1 MIDINPEAITVI
13 MLGGIL
19 VGVLT
24 GYYIAAVIGAVAIL
38 VGFVAAGPEITGN
51 IIYLRMYDFSQKYS
65 FLALPL
71 FIFMGLWLEKAGTVE
86 DMYKAMYLW
95 LGGYRGGLAVCTV
108 LVGTILAACVGVI
121 AASTTMLALVA
132 LPSMI
137 KRGYDKSLASGTTAV
152 SGTLG
157 ILIPPSIMLV
167 VFGPLANLSV
177 GKLFFGAFIP
187 GFLLSGLY
195 ISYITIRS
203 FLQPELAPV
212 VPAEERAIPF
222 GQKVKTLFVS
232 LVPPSFIILSVLGV
246 IFFGIAPPTEA
257 AACGA
262 FASMLLVI
270 ARRNF
275 SFRLLKETC
284 LETIKLFAY
293 VFFIAGISFA
303 FVGVFLHLGG
313 GKVIQEMLMAAPGGS
328 WGAFAVVMLIVFV
341 LGFFVEWLG
350 ILAIMAPIV
359 FPIVPALGFD
369 PIWFAIMIAINLQMG
384 FNTPPFAPA
393 IYFTVGAAA
402 PELKITMTDV
412 IRGVIPFIPL
422 IMLGLGLCSFFPQ
435 LVLWLPSMM
444 IK

>member
-1 MIDINPEAITVI
+1 MIDLSPEVITVI

-24 GYYIAAVIGAVAIL
+24 GYYIAAVIGAVAVL
-38 VGFVAAGPEITGN
+38 VGFATVGPSITGDVL
-51 IIYLRMYDFSQKYS
+51 YLRMYDFSQKYS

-71 FIFMGLWLEKAGTVE
+71 FIFMGLWLEKSGTVE
-86 DMYKAMYLW
+86 DMYKAMYMW
-95 LGGYRGGLAVCTV
+95 LGGYRGGLAVTTV
-108 LVGTILAACVGVI
+108 IVGTILAACVGVI

-137 KRGYDKSLASGTTAV
+137 KRGYNKSLAAGTTAV

-167 VFGPLANLSV
+167 VFGPLAELSV

-187 GFLLSGLY
+187 GFMLGGLY
-195 ISYITIRS
+195 ITYITIRS
-203 FLQPELAPV
+203 FLQPKLAPV
-212 VPAEERAIPF
+212 IPAEERAIPF
-222 GQKVKTLFVS
+222 WQKTKMLLVS
-232 LVPPSFIILSVLGV
+232 LVPPAFIILSVLGV

-257 AACGA
+257 AATGA

-284 LETIKLFAY
+284 YETIKLFTY

-303 FVGVFLHLGG
+303 FVGVFLHLGCG
-313 GKVIQEMLMAAPGGS
+313 NVIEEMLLAAPGGS
-328 WGAFAVVMLIVFV
+328 WGAFAAVMLIVFV

-350 ILAIMAPIV
+350 ILAIIVPIV
-359 FPIVPALGFD
+359 FPIVPILGFD
-369 PIWFAIMIAINLQMG
+369 PIWFAIMICINLQMG

-393 IYFTVGAAA
+393 IYFTVGAAP
-402 PELKITMTDV
+402 PELGITMADV
-412 IRGVIPFIPL
+412 IKGVIPFIPL
-422 IMLGLGLCSFFPQ
+422 IMLGLALCSFFPQ
-435 LVLWLPSMM
+435 LVLWLPGMM
-444 IK
+444 IR

>member
-1 MIDINPEAITVI
+1 MIDLKPEVITVI

-24 GYYIAAVIGAVAIL
+24 GYYIAAAIGAVAIL
-38 VGFVAAGPEITGN
+38 VGFATVGPDITGN
-51 IIYLRMYDFSQKYS
+51 ILYLRMYDFSQKYS

-71 FIFMGLWLEKAGTVE
+71 FIFMGLMLEKAGTVE
-86 DMYKAMYLW
+86 DMYKAVYLL
-95 LGGYRGGLAVCTV
+95 LGGYRGGLAVTTV
-108 LVGTILAACVGVI
+108 LVGTVLAACVGVI

-137 KRGYDKSLASGTTAV
+137 KRGYNKSLASGTTAV

-157 ILIPPSIMLV
+157 ILIPPSVMLV
-167 VFGPLANLSV
+167 VFGPLAELSV

-187 GFLLSGLY
+187 GFMLSGLY
-195 ISYITIRS
+195 IAYITIRS
-203 FLQPELAPV
+203 FLQPNLAPV
-212 VPAEERAIPF
+212 VPAKERAAPW
-222 GQKVKTLFVS
+222 GQKIKILLVS
-232 LVPPSFIILSVLGV
+232 LVPPLFIILSVLGV

-257 AACGA
+257 AATGA

-275 SFRLLKETC
+275 SFRLVKETC
-284 LETIKLFAY
+284 FETIKLYTY
-293 VFFIAGISFA
+293 VFLIAGISFA
-303 FVGVFLHLGG
+303 YVGVFLHLGCG
-313 GKVIQEMLMAAPGGS
+313 YVIQELLLAAPGGS
-328 WGAFAVVMLIVFV
+328 WGAFAAVMLIVFV

-359 FPIVPALGFD
+359 FPIVPMLGFD
-369 PIWFAIMIAINLQMG
+369 PIWFAIMICVNLQMG

-393 IYFTVGAAA
+393 IYFTVGAAP
-402 PELKITMTDV
+402 PELKITMADV
-412 IRGVIPFIPL
+412 IRGVVPFIPL
-422 IMLGLGLCSFFPQ
+422 IMLVIALCSFFPQ
-435 LVLWLPSMM
+435 LVLWLPGMM

>member
-1 MIDINPEAITVI
+1 
-13 MLGGIL
+13 
-19 VGVLT
+19 
-24 GYYIAAVIGAVAIL
+24 
-38 VGFVAAGPEITGN
+38 
-51 IIYLRMYDFSQKYS
+51 
-65 FLALPL
+65 
-71 FIFMGLWLEKAGTVE
+71 
-86 DMYKAMYLW
+86 
-95 LGGYRGGLAVCTV
+95 
-108 LVGTILAACVGVI
+108 
-121 AASTTMLALVA
+121 
-132 LPSMI
+132 
-137 KRGYDKSLASGTTAV
+137 
-152 SGTLG
+152 
-157 ILIPPSIMLV
+157 MLV
-167 VFGPLANLSV
+167 VFGPLAELSV

-187 GFLLSGLY
+187 GFLLAGLY

-203 FLQPELAPV
+203 FLQPNLAPV

-222 GQKVKTLFVS
+222 RQKTKMLFVS
-232 LVPPSFIILSVLGV
+232 LVPPAFIILSVLGV

-257 AACGA
+257 AATGA

-284 LETIKLFAY
+284 YETIKLFTY

-303 FVGVFLHLGG
+303 YVGVFLHLGCG
-313 GKVIQEMLMAAPGGS
+313 NVIRELLLAAPGGS
-328 WGAFAVVMLIVFV
+328 WGAFAAVMLIVFI

-350 ILAIMAPIV
+350 ILAIMVPII

-369 PIWFAIMIAINLQMG
+369 PIWFAIMICVNLQMG

-402 PELKITMTDV
+402 PELKITMADV

-422 IMLGLGLCSFFPQ
+422 IMLAIAFCSFFPQ
-435 LVLWLPSMM
+435 LVLWLPGQM